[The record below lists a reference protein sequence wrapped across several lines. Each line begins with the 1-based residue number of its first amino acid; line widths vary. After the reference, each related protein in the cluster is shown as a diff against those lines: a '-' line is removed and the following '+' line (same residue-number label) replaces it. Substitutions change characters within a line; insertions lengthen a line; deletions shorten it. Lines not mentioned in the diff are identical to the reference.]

1 MVPLKFTVI
10 PQNYGT
16 FLCHRESRYAADP
29 AVATENGL
37 MVERDTL
44 YLHAT
49 SLNSWGTSS
58 TTEENRY
65 ALASARCLVIMHRDL
80 FDLDSQGGN
89 WFYNLKQACTH
100 AVIEA
105 GEIPRYIA
113 HACPI
118 SHARAR
124 PFTNHFP

>member
-1 MVPLKFTVI
+1 MVPLKFTVPKI
-10 PQNYGT
+10 MAPS
-16 FLCHRESRYAADP
+16 C
-29 AVATENGL
+29 ATERAGTWRIPLSPLKIL

-105 GEIPRYIA
+105 GEIPRYVA